1 LLAHPAFQISDH
13 WRTEFPPN
21 SAALLGTLAIDR
33 AFDLEQGVDATDR
46 LKGQRRDRY
55 RGFTLRFAT
64 GILGYIRHDEE
75 RAAGMDPAGRLQ
87 DRPRFA
93 IRLVK
98 PVVSAI
104 SVGLENPIPHRLAGS
119 IFASTRN

>member
-1 LLAHPAFQISDH
+1 
-13 WRTEFPPN
+13 
-21 SAALLGTLAIDR
+21 
-33 AFDLEQGVDATDR
+33 
-46 LKGQRRDRY
+46 
-55 RGFTLRFAT
+55 LRFAT